1 MMEVPARSEFHVD
14 VKESGTNA
22 VDALAALTGFSRQ
35 RIKMAMQRGAVWLT
49 SRGSCRRIRRAK
61 KALRVGDELDLYY
74 DERVLLSEP
83 IAPTLIADEGDYSLW
98 FKPCGLLSQ
107 GSKWGDH
114 CTVSRWAEQY
124 LTPQRPSFIIHRLD
138 RAATGFIL
146 VGHTKAATVALTN
159 LFQSREIEKRYRVIV
174 HGEFPDT
181 PSPYTI
187 NIAID
192 GKAST
197 SHVTRIAFDQQQQR
211 SLLSVHIETG
221 RKHQIR
227 RHLSESGYV
236 VVGDRLYGSGKDS
249 EDLQLT
255 ACYLAFKCPL
265 SGKPR
270 CYTLADEFLPKL

>member
-1 MMEVPARSEFHVD
+1 MMVEPVRSEFHVD
-14 VKESGTNA
+14 IKEGDTNA
-22 VDALAALTGFSRQ
+22 VDALAEVSGFSKQ
-35 RIKMAMQRGAVWLT
+35 RVKMAMQRGAVWLT

-61 KALRVGDELDLYY
+61 KVLRVGDELDFYY
-74 DERVLLSEP
+74 DEKVLLSDP
-83 IAPTLIADEGDYSLW
+83 VAPTLIVDEGDYSLW

-114 CTVSRWAEQY
+114 CTVSRWAEQH
-124 LTPQRPSFIIHRLD
+124 LSPQRPSFIIHRLD

-146 VGHTKAATVALTN
+146 VGHSKKAAAALSS
-159 LFQSREIEKRYRVIV
+159 LFQLREIEKRYQVIV
-174 HGEFPDT
+174 HGEFPET
-181 PSPYTI
+181 PGPTTI
-187 NIAID
+187 NIEID

-197 SHVTRIAFDQQQQR
+197 SHVTRIEFDQQQQR

-227 RHLSESGYV
+227 RHLSESGYA
-236 VVGDRLYGSGKDS
+236 VVGDRLYGTGTDK
-249 EDLQLT
+249 EDLQLS

-270 CYTLADEFLPKL
+270 RYTLADELLPAL

>member
-1 MMEVPARSEFHVD
+1 MQPQRSEFHVD
-14 VKESGTNA
+14 IKDDDVNA
-22 VDALAALTGFSRQ
+22 VTALAELSGLSKQ

-49 SRGSCRRIRRAK
+49 TRGHCRRLRRVK
-61 KALRVGDELDLYY
+61 KELRVGDALDMYY
-74 DERVLLSEP
+74 DERVLLSDP
-83 IAPTLIADEGDYSLW
+83 IAPQLITDEGSYSLW
-98 FKPCGLLSQ
+98 YKPCGLLSQ

-114 CTVSRWAEQY
+114 CTVSRWAEQH

-146 VGHTKAATVALTN
+146 IGHSKKAAAALSG
-159 LFQSREIEKRYRVIV
+159 LFQTRAIEKRYRVMV
-174 HGEFPDT
+174 HGAFPET
-181 PSPYTI
+181 PEPLTI

-197 SHVTRIAFDQQQQR
+197 SHVTRIGFDQQQQR
-211 SLLSVHIETG
+211 SLLSVLIETG

-227 RHLSESGYV
+227 RHLSETGYP
-236 VVGDRLYGSGKDS
+236 VVGDRLYGTGEDA

-265 SGKPR
+265 SGNPR
-270 CYTLADEFLPKL
+270 RYTLADEFLPTL

>member
-1 MMEVPARSEFHVD
+1 MMEAPARSEFHVD
-14 VKESGTNA
+14 VKESDTNA

-49 SRGSCRRIRRAK
+49 SGGSCRRIRRAK
-61 KALRVGDELDLYY
+61 KALRAGDELDLYY

-114 CTVSRWAEQY
+114 CTVSRWAEQH
-124 LTPQRPSFIIHRLD
+124 LIPQRPSFIIHRLD

-174 HGEFPDT
+174 HGEFPDA

-187 NIAID
+187 KIAID

-211 SLLSVHIETG
+211 SLLSVDIETG

-236 VVGDRLYGSGKDS
+236 VVGDRLYGSGEDS

-265 SGKPR
+265 SGKQR
-270 CYTLADEFLPKL
+270 RYTLADEFLPEL

>member
-1 MMEVPARSEFHVD
+1 MMVTPPRSEFHVD
-14 VKESGTNA
+14 VKESDTNA
-22 VDALAALTGFSRQ
+22 VDALAGLTGFSKQ

-49 SRGSCRRIRRAK
+49 NSGSCRRIRRAK
-61 KALRVGDELDLYY
+61 KALHAGDELDLYY

-114 CTVSRWAEQY
+114 CTVSRWAEQH
-124 LTPQRPSFIIHRLD
+124 LAPQRPSFIIHRLD

-146 VGHTKAATVALTN
+146 VGHSKKAAAALSN
-159 LFQSREIEKRYRVIV
+159 LFQSREIEKRYRVMV
-174 HGEFPDT
+174 HGEFPESPT
-181 PSPYTI
+181 PQTI

-227 RHLSESGYV
+227 RHLSESGYA
-236 VVGDRLYGSGKDS
+236 VVGDRLYGAGDDS

-265 SGKPR
+265 SGKLR
-270 CYTLADEFLPKL
+270 RYTLADEFLPKL